1 LSFSDFPVSPEI
13 HRAIKDRGHHT
24 PTPVQAGAIP
34 VALSGRDVVATA
46 ETGSG
51 KTAAFLIPT
60 IDRLHRKNTRHVA
73 AVVIMPTREL
83 AAQAAREFDLIARHT
98 RIRCATVVG
107 GESERHQI
115 DAVRKGAQVLVA
127 CPGRLIDFIER
138 GIVKLDKV
146 EVVIIDEADRL
157 LDMGFLPQLR
167 RIMRMVPKQRQT
179 MMFSA
184 TMASG
189 PEMIAREFLTTP
201 ERVTVGGS
209 KAAPPSQIR
218 QSIYPVTLENKG
230 PVLLEILKRPEV
242 ESAIVFTRTKSRAD
256 RVAKLLIRANIKAV
270 QIHGDR
276 SQSQRNAALAGFRAK
291 KFRVMVAT
299 DVASRGLDIPDVSHV
314 INFDLP
320 DETEGYIHRIGRTA
334 RMGKAGEAISLV
346 TQEERVNLARL
357 ERTLGNALDREHV
370 DGFEKIE
377 IHAPKPVTVFRS
389 SGARNRSA
397 RNRPR
402 SRWA

>member
-1 LSFSDFPVSPEI
+1 LSFSDFPLSPEI
-13 HRAIKDRGHHT
+13 HRSIKDRGHHT

-34 VALSGRDVVATA
+34 IALDGRDVVVTA

-51 KTAAFLIPT
+51 KTSAFLIPT
-60 IDRLHRKNTRHVA
+60 IDRLHRNHTRHLA
-73 AVVIMPTREL
+73 ALVIAPTREL
-83 AAQAAREFDLIARHT
+83 AAQVAREFHLIARHT
-98 RIRCATVVG
+98 HMRCATVVG
-107 GESERHQI
+107 GESERRQLDEIH
-115 DAVRKGAQVLVA
+115 KGAQVLVA

-138 GIVKLDKV
+138 GIVKLDKIQ
-146 EVVIIDEADRL
+146 VVIIDEADRL

-167 RIMRMVPKQRQT
+167 RIMRMVPKHRQT

-189 PEMIAREFLTTP
+189 PEMIAREFLNTP
-201 ERVTVGGS
+201 QRVTIGGH
-209 KAAPPSQIR
+209 KAAPPASIR

-256 RVAKLLIRANIKAV
+256 RVARMLLRANVRAV

-276 SQSQRNAALAGFRAK
+276 SQSQRNAALAGFKSR

-299 DVASRGLDIPDVSHV
+299 DVAARGLDIPDVSHV

-320 DETEGYIHRIGRTA
+320 DETENYIHRIGRTA

-346 TQEERVNLARL
+346 TPEERVNLARL
-357 ERTLGNALDREHV
+357 ERTLGNALEREHV
-370 DGFEKIE
+370 EGFEKVE
-377 IHAPKPVTVFRS
+377 IHAAKPVTLFRS
-389 SGARNRSA
+389 AGARGRST

>member
-1 LSFSDFPVSPEI
+1 MSFSEFSVSPEI
-13 HRAIKDRGHHT
+13 HRSIKDRGHHT
-24 PTPVQAGAIP
+24 ATPVQAGAIP
-34 VALSGRDVVATA
+34 VALTGRDVVATA

-60 IDRLHRKNTRHVA
+60 IDRLHRKHTKHLA
-73 AVVIMPTREL
+73 ALVIMPTREL
-83 AAQAAREFDLIARHT
+83 AAQAAREFELIARHT
-98 RIRCATVVG
+98 HIRCATVVG

-115 DAVRKGAQVLVA
+115 DAIRKGAQVLVA

-138 GIVKLDKV
+138 GIVKLDKI

-167 RIMRMVPKQRQT
+167 RVMRMVPKNRQT

-189 PEMIAREFLTTP
+189 PEMIAREFLTNP
-201 ERVTVGGS
+201 ERVTVGGT

-276 SQSQRNAALAGFRAK
+276 SQSQRNAALAGFRSH

-299 DVASRGLDIPDVSHV
+299 DVAARGLDIPDVSHV

-370 DGFEKIE
+370 EGFEKIE

-389 SGARNRSA
+389 SGARNRST

>member
-1 LSFSDFPVSPEI
+1 MSFSQFSLSPEI
-13 HRAIKDRGHHT
+13 HRSIKDRGHHT
-24 PTPVQAGAIP
+24 PTPVQAGTIA
-34 VALSGRDVVATA
+34 VALEGRDIVATA

-60 IDRLHRKNTRHVA
+60 IDRLHRKQVRHLA
-73 AVVIMPTREL
+73 ALVIAPTREL
-83 AAQAAREFDLIARHT
+83 AAQVTREFDLVARHT
-98 RIRCATVVG
+98 HIRAATIVG
-107 GESERHQI
+107 GESERRQI
-115 DAVRKGAQVLVA
+115 EEIRKGAQVLVA
-127 CPGRLIDFIER
+127 CPGRLIDYIDR
-138 GIVKLDKV
+138 GIVKLDKI
-146 EVVIIDEADRL
+146 EVVVIDEADRL

-167 RIMRMVPKQRQT
+167 KIMRMVPKNRQT

-189 PEMIAREFLTTP
+189 PEIIAREFLSTP
-201 ERVTVGGS
+201 ERVTIGGKS
-209 KAAPPSQIR
+209 APPASIR

-256 RVAKLLIRANIKAV
+256 RVAKMLQRSNIKAV

-276 SQSQRNAALAGFRAK
+276 SQSQRNAALAGFRTR

-299 DVASRGLDIPDVSHV
+299 DVAARGLDIAGVSHV

-334 RMGKAGEAISLV
+334 RMGLAGEAISLV
-346 TQEERVNLARL
+346 TPEERVSLARL
-357 ERTLGNALDREHV
+357 ERTLGNSLDREHV
-370 DGFEKIE
+370 EGFEKLE
-377 IHAPKPVTVFRS
+377 ILAPKPVTVFRS
-389 SGARNRSA
+389 SGARNRST

>member
-1 LSFSDFPVSPEI
+1 LSFSEFPVSPEI
-13 HRAIKDRGHHT
+13 HRSIKDRGHHT

-60 IDRLHRKNTRHVA
+60 IDRLHRKNARHLA
-73 AVVIMPTREL
+73 AIVIMPTREL

-107 GESERHQI
+107 GESERRQI
-115 DAVRKGAQVLVA
+115 DEIRKGAQVLVA
-127 CPGRLIDFIER
+127 CPGR
-138 GIVKLDKV
+138 IVKLDKV

-370 DGFEKIE
+370 DGFEKVE
-377 IHAPKPVTVFRS
+377 IQAPKPVTVFRS
-389 SGARNRSA
+389 SGARNRST

>member
-1 LSFSDFPVSPEI
+1 LSFSEFPVSPEI
-13 HRAIKDRGHHT
+13 HRSIKDRGHHT
-24 PTPVQAGAIP
+24 ATPVQAGAIP

-60 IDRLHRKNTRHVA
+60 IDRLHRKHTRHIA
-73 AVVIMPTREL
+73 ALVITPTREL
-83 AAQAAREFDLIARHT
+83 AAQIAREFHLISRHT
-98 RIRCATVVG
+98 HIRCATVVG

-115 DAVRKGAQVLVA
+115 DEIRKGAQVLVA

-138 GIVKLDKV
+138 GIVKLDKI

-167 RIMRMVPKQRQT
+167 RIMRMVPKHRQT

-189 PEMIAREFLTTP
+189 PEMIAREFLTNP
-201 ERVTVGGS
+201 ERVTVGGH

-256 RVAKLLIRANIKAV
+256 RVAKMLIRANVKAV

-276 SQSQRNAALAGFRAK
+276 SQGQRNAALAGFRAK

-357 ERTLGNALDREHV
+357 ERTLGNSLDREHV
-370 DGFEKIE
+370 EGFEKIE

-389 SGARNRSA
+389 SGARNRSV